1 MRFHLKDMDGLKLIR
16 ALLIRWSEF
25 RVIVHTAKAYP
36 EVAREAMTSHA
47 YAFVNKRAEP
57 RKLLA
62 QV

>member
-1 MRFHLKDMDGLKLIR
+1 MDGLKLIR
-16 ALLIRWSEF
+16 ALLVRWSEF